1 MADGDGGGLLFPLI
15 IGGVVVGYFYRD
27 QLGIAKYY
35 DDAISFL
42 KSKGWWPFPDGGGG
56 CNKTCSTGQ
65 HLDAVNCTCIP
76 DTCTKTCPT
85 GQHIDSTCTCVPD
98 TGGGG
103 GGGTLLF
110 AAGGDAGT
118 GRHPEPS
125 VSIAKMVKSKGA
137 GLFVGLGDYPY
148 ANVCGGFTP
157 FVGALG
163 GVQAIWAEGNHDTN
177 SCLSVFKQ
185 PSWVFRLD
193 KGPCTFC
200 ILNGNSFSSSPKQL
214 DDMLKSAPPRK
225 WKFVCFHQPILT
237 PSSSH
242 SPAKDP
248 GISAVMKKYGVQA
261 CIQAHNH
268 IYARSTKQSDG
279 VTYFVLGTLGESHY
293 SGSTGGIWVK
303 VDKSNFGATFFNC
316 TDTSC
321 SAQFISTGGKVID
334 SFTL

>member
-56 CNKTCSTGQ
+56 C
-65 HLDAVNCTCIP
+65 
-76 DTCTKTCPT
+76 TKTCRT

-200 ILNGNSFSSSPKQL
+200 ILNGNS
-214 DDMLKSAPPRK
+214 
-225 WKFVCFHQPILT
+225 
-237 PSSSH
+237 
-242 SPAKDP
+242 
-248 GISAVMKKYGVQA
+248 
-261 CIQAHNH
+261 
-268 IYARSTKQSDG
+268 
-279 VTYFVLGTLGESHY
+279 
-293 SGSTGGIWVK
+293 
-303 VDKSNFGATFFNC
+303 
-316 TDTSC
+316 
-321 SAQFISTGGKVID
+321 
-334 SFTL
+334 